1 MSKNKWVV
9 QTFET
14 ITTEWEVM
22 AKDELEAREKFYKGE
37 AKLMNEYTQEE
48 DETWGEI
55 ISVINKRLH

>member
-1 MSKNKWVV
+1 MKNKWVV

-22 AKDELEAREKFYKGE
+22 AEDELEAREKFYKGE
-37 AKLMNEYTQEE
+37 ATLMNEYTQEE

>member
-1 MSKNKWVV
+1 MKNKWVV

-22 AKDELEAREKFYKGE
+22 AENELEAREKFYKGE
-37 AKLMNEYTQEE
+37 ATLINEYTQEE

-55 ISVINKRLH
+55 LSVINKRLH